1 LLAVEQPNQAVADL
15 AKKAGRQPLPS
26 RLLLQ
31 RYYRPEDIS
40 RDLAY
45 RWVVPRVGMGR
56 TKGVVCGGGLGGGGT
71 TKTISRR
78 AGRELLLT
86 RMLLQ
91 QVRKPEDISRDKA
104 YRWVGQHHC

>member
-1 LLAVEQPNQAVADL
+1 
-15 AKKAGRQPLPS
+15 
-26 RLLLQ
+26 
-31 RYYRPEDIS
+31 
-40 RDLAY
+40 
-45 RWVVPRVGMGR
+45 
-56 TKGVVCGGGLGGGGT
+56 VCGGFGGGGT
-71 TKTISRR
+71 TKTIARR